1 MPLPLRMK
9 GALVSGSHSKRPGGI
24 LPALAAAAGFLAL
37 NGCASALPPQRTEVE
52 FAERGGV
59 DEQHREV
66 GLQVLTVPEG
76 QRVMLIKSPDDVERV
91 CSPRESDQG
100 LSVSEGLNVTL
111 PGGGESIGGSV
122 GDQAVAIG
130 PPAAVV
136 QLARELL
143 YRACE
148 LSLNLDADAATT
160 REIYERFLSVLERV
174 GPFLGSETATDDDE
188 NDDEDDD

>member
-1 MPLPLRMK
+1 MSGHRFPRLGRAVA
-9 GALVSGSHSKRPGGI
+9 ALVVIAAPV
-24 LPALAAAAGFLAL
+24 ALT
-37 NGCASALPPQRTEVE
+37 GCASALPPQRTEVE

-59 DEQHREV
+59 DEQHREI
-66 GLQVLTVPEG
+66 GLQVLTIPEG

-100 LSVSEGLNVTL
+100 LSFSEGLSLTL
-111 PGGGESIGGSV
+111 PGDQSVGESF
-122 GDQAVAIG
+122 GDQAVALG
-130 PPAAVV
+130 RPAAVV

-160 REIYERFLSVLERV
+160 REIYERFLSVLESV
-174 GPFLGSETATDDDE
+174 GPFLGSETAEDE
-188 NDDEDDD
+188 DDDEDDGDDDE

>member
-1 MPLPLRMK
+1 M
-9 GALVSGSHSKRPGGI
+9 SGSRQRPGRT
-24 LPALAAAAGFLAL
+24 LPALAAAAGLLAL
-37 NGCASALPPQRTEVE
+37 TGCASALPLQRTEVE
-52 FAERGGV
+52 LAERGGV

-100 LSVSEGLNVTL
+100 LSVSEGLSVTL

-122 GDQAVAIG
+122 GDQAVALG
-130 PPAAVV
+130 APAAVV
-136 QLARELL
+136 QLTRELL

-160 REIYERFLSVLERV
+160 REIYERFLSVLENV
-174 GPFLGSETATDDDE
+174 GPFLGSETAE
-188 NDDEDDD
+188 DDEDDDEEDDDDEDDE

>member
-1 MPLPLRMK
+1 M
-9 GALVSGSHSKRPGGI
+9 SGHRFQRLAST
-24 LPALAAAAGFLAL
+24 LAALAAAAGLVVL
-37 NGCASALPPQRTEVE
+37 TGCASALPPQRTEVE

-100 LSVSEGLNVTL
+100 LSFSEGLSLTL
-111 PGGGESIGGSV
+111 PGDESVGGSF
-122 GDQAVAIG
+122 GDQAVALG
-130 PPAAVV
+130 RPVAVV

-143 YRACE
+143 FRACE
-148 LSLNLDADAATT
+148 LSLNLDADAAAT
-160 REIYERFLSVLERV
+160 REIYERFLSVLETV
-174 GPFLGSETATDDDE
+174 GPFLGSETAE
-188 NDDEDDD
+188 DDEDDEGDDEDEDD

>member
-1 MPLPLRMK
+1 MSRHPLQRI
-9 GALVSGSHSKRPGGI
+9 GRALPTLS
-24 LPALAAAAGFLAL
+24 AAAVLSVL
-37 NGCASALPPQRTEVE
+37 TGCASALPPQRSELE

-76 QRVMLIKSPDDVERV
+76 QRVMLNKSPDDVERV
-91 CSPRESDQG
+91 CSPRESDEG
-100 LSVSEGLNVTL
+100 LSVSEGLSVTL
-111 PGGGESIGGSV
+111 PGGGESIGESV
-122 GDQAVAIG
+122 GDQAVALG

-160 REIYERFLSVLERV
+160 REIYERFLSVLENV
-174 GPFLGSETATDDDE
+174 GPFLGAETSAAAADE
-188 NDDEDDD
+188 EDEDD